1 MSALEKIGD
10 FSERGARTTRLETFV
25 DAAFAFALTML
36 IISAESIPRSHAEL
50 VTALKGIPA
59 FAASFAL
66 IVMFWHGHYRW
77 SRRYGLEDGVSVL
90 ISLFLVFTVLVF
102 FYPLKMMMFGA
113 FATFTGGALPS
124 PIQFRSA
131 TELIDLFGWFAF
143 GFTTMCGLLGALFYR
158 ALTIKLAV
166 PLTEIERLY
175 TRLEVQIWFSIAGL
189 GVLSALITALAPGR
203 WVALAP
209 WAYSF
214 ASFIAPLLAMRAHKR
229 AALLRNA

>member
-1 MSALEKIGD
+1 MSTLEKIGD

-36 IISAESIPRSHAEL
+36 IISADSIPRSHAEL

-77 SRRYGLEDGVSVL
+77 SRRYGLEDGVSVML
-90 ISLFLVFTVLVF
+90 SLLLVFTVLVF

-124 PIQFRSA
+124 PIEFRSVS
-131 TELIDLFGWFAF
+131 ELIDLFGWFAF
-143 GFTTMCGLLGALFYR
+143 GFTTMCALLGALFHR
-158 ALTIKLAV
+158 ATTLRLAV
-166 PLTEIERLY
+166 PLTPIELLY
-175 TRLEVQIWFSIAGL
+175 TRLEVQIWYSIAAL
-189 GVLSALITALAPGR
+189 GVLSAIITAFAPGR
-203 WVALAP
+203 WIALAP
-209 WAYSF
+209 WAYSL
-214 ASFIAPLLAMRAHKR
+214 ASIIAPVLAMRAHKR
-229 AALLRNA
+229 AEALRNA